1 VLITE
6 VGVTKTVLCSC
17 LCVTCT
23 AQVVDKLQA
32 DTDKWLANLT
42 IHGYRFT

>member
-1 VLITE
+1 LELQRQSYVVVS
-6 VGVTKTVLCSC
+6 VG
-17 LCVTCT
+17 TCT